1 MDVRFYPAAAGNTIP
16 GDPSNLDLSQC
27 LGYYSYNKFAGN
39 NNYMNMADP
48 SHAFATSNETFHTPS
63 LGDEEFEIPPITPP
77 PETDPTLG
85 LTDVVS
91 AFQGLND
98 PLPSQGNE
106 FTPHF
111 PPQSLELPSITISRS
126 IMDQDGGLLSN
137 GLSVDLGQAQVPQ
150 YHHDPTM
157 GMRSVVHMA
166 DVNQTAMMQHNQLTT
181 INQSQLSAQLGLN
194 LGGGNVPHNSPSP
207 PASKSATP
215 SPSSSVNDDDAEEFN
230 RVSVEK
236 RAAVDSGKK
245 PKTPKKK
252 KKKDPN
258 EPQKP
263 VSAYALFFRDTQAAI
278 KGQNPNATFG
288 EVSKIVASMWDS
300 LGEEQKQ
307 VYKRKTEA
315 AKKEYLKAL
324 AAYRASLVS
333 KAAAES
339 AEAQTMRSVQQ
350 TLASTSLSTS
360 LLMNPSLSQH
370 ASVSASTQTLPRA
383 IAPKPMRLPLQGN
396 QLVASVTITPNMSTN
411 IATPMGTSM
420 VPTPPSPQLSP
431 PLQPQQ
437 HQIQQMQQHQL
448 QHFQQHQMQQQM
460 QQQMQHQQIQQHQHQ
475 MQQHQMQQ
483 QQMHHQMHQQ
493 QIQQHMQQQLQ
504 QQLQQQQIQQQLQ
517 QMQLQHMQKQQ
528 IQQLQQQHPPQHSP
542 PQHSPVTSQSVV
554 ASQITSPVP
563 TRSSPQP
570 AQQQQQ
576 SPLQTQAQTQVLPQ
590 TFSPPPPEVQPIIN
604 SPPPAPVG
612 ATTPI
617 RCMRTGCTNPPIQ
630 SVEWDNEYCSS
641 ECVVNHCR
649 DIFMAWVAS
658 RNQSSTASVK

>member
-1 MDVRFYPAAAGNTIP
+1 MDVRFYPVAAGNSIP

-48 SHAFATSNETFHTPS
+48 SHAFLTSHEQTFHTPS

-77 PETDPTLG
+77 PEIDPTLG
-85 LTDVVS
+85 LTDMVS

-98 PLPSQGNE
+98 PLPSQENE

-111 PPQSLELPSITISRS
+111 PPQSLDLPSITISRS
-126 IMDQDGGLLSN
+126 IMDQDGGMLSN

-150 YHHDPTM
+150 YHHDPNM

-166 DVNQTAMMQHNQLTT
+166 DVNQAGIMQHNQLTT

-194 LGGGNVPHNSPSP
+194 LGGGNVPQNSPSP

-215 SPSSSVNDDDAEEFN
+215 SPSSSVNDDDPEEFN

-360 LLMNPSLSQH
+360 LLMNSSLSQH
-370 ASVSASTQTLPRA
+370 APVSVSTQTLPRA

-396 QLVASVTITPNMSTN
+396 QLASVSITPSMSSHIT
-411 IATPMGTSM
+411 APMGTTM
-420 VPTPPSPQLSP
+420 VPTSPSPQLSP
-431 PLQPQQ
+431 PLQS
-437 HQIQQMQQHQL
+437 
-448 QHFQQHQMQQQM
+448 QQHQMQQM
-460 QQQMQHQQIQQHQHQ
+460 QPHQLQRFQQHHMQHQLRQQIHE
-475 MQQHQMQQ
+475 
-483 QQMHHQMHQQ
+483 QQMHHQMQLQLRQQ
-493 QIQQHMQQQLQ
+493 LHMQL
-504 QQLQQQQIQQQLQ
+504 
-517 QMQLQHMQKQQ
+517 
-528 IQQLQQQHPPQHSP
+528 HPPQPSP
-542 PQHSPVTSQSVV
+542 PQHSPAASQPLV
-554 ASQITSPVP
+554 ASQVTSPLP

-570 AQQQQQ
+570 VQQQQQ
-576 SPLQTQAQTQVLPQ
+576 SPLQTQAQAQV
-590 TFSPPPPEVQPIIN
+590 FSQV
-604 SPPPAPVG
+604 SK
-612 ATTPI
+612 
-617 RCMRTGCTNPPIQ
+617 
-630 SVEWDNEYCSS
+630 Y
-641 ECVVNHCR
+641 
-649 DIFMAWVAS
+649 
-658 RNQSSTASVK
+658 

>member
-1 MDVRFYPAAAGNTIP
+1 
-16 GDPSNLDLSQC
+16 
-27 LGYYSYNKFAGN
+27 
-39 NNYMNMADP
+39 MNMADP
-48 SHAFATSNETFHTPS
+48 SHAFSTSNETFHTPS

-91 AFQGLND
+91 AFQDLND

-166 DVNQTAMMQHNQLTT
+166 DVNQTGMMQHNQLTT

-194 LGGGNVPHNSPSP
+194 LGGGNMPHNSPSP

-396 QLVASVTITPNMSTN
+396 QLVTSVTIAPNMSTN
-411 IATPMGTSM
+411 IATPMGTSMGTTM

-590 TFSPPPPEVQPIIN
+590 EYLHG
-604 SPPPAPVG
+604 VG
-612 ATTPI
+612 
-617 RCMRTGCTNPPIQ
+617 CL
-630 SVEWDNEYCSS
+630 S
-641 ECVVNHCR
+641 
-649 DIFMAWVAS
+649 
-658 RNQSSTASVK
+658 